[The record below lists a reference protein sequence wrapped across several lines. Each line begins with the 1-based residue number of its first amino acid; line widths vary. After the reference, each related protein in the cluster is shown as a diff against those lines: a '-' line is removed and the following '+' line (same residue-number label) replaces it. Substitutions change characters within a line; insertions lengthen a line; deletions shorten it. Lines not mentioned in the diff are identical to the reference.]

1 MTSYSPPDYYV
12 DITISS
18 NDYKNLKGL
27 SFDVDIYRSSFIK
40 PVKGMLLLPDN
51 LDHKSHILKSWLW
64 VDSVRS
70 IIPKDEE
77 LKIHLL
83 ESCDP
88 LYQFNKIEGF
98 NPTTGLKLSG
108 LVRALETSK
117 EKDSY

>member
-27 SFDVDIYRSSFIK
+27 SFDVDIYRLSFTK

-51 LDHKSHILKSWLW
+51 LDYKSHILKSWLW
-64 VDSVRS
+64 VNSVNA
-70 IIPKDEE
+70 IIPKNEE
-77 LKIHLL
+77 LDFHLL
-83 ESCDP
+83 EMCEP
-88 LYQFNKIEGF
+88 LYQFDAIEGF
-98 NPTTGLKLSG
+98 NPEVGLKLSG